1 MRECSIKQTFL
12 IYIVHYLD
20 KSNISKTILQTVH
33 TIQSHDTTS
42 AQYPITCYNQCTVSN
57 HMLQPVHNI
66 QSHVTTSVQYRI
78 TYNNQ
83 CPVSNHMY
91 LYSHLPTKNCEAP
104 RCVCSLY
111 TPAHH
116 TNWQFPLHNSTPHQL
131 TEVADIHTEH
141 SQLPHV
147 NVNSHTCRN
156 TALHYTAV
164 PTYSRRLI
172 LNRNTT
178 LRLFIC
184 KIIGDILTKA
194 HKSYFITQN

>member
-1 MRECSIKQTFL
+1 MIQP
-12 IYIVHYLD
+12 VH
-20 KSNISKTILQTVH
+20 ST
-33 TIQSHDTTS
+33 QSHVTTS
-42 AQYPITCYNQCTVSN
+42 AQYPITCYNQCTISN
-57 HMLQPVHNI
+57 HMLQPVYSTE
-66 QSHVTTSVQYRI
+66 SHITTSAQYPI
-78 TYNNQ
+78 TCTYIHTYPRRTAKPQ
-83 CPVSNHMY
+83 DVSVPSTHQ
-91 LYSHLPTKNCEAP
+91 HTKTTD
-104 RCVCSLY
+104 RSLY

-116 TNWQFPLHNSTPHQL
+116 TNWQFPLHTSTPHQL
-131 TEVADIHTEH
+131 TAVADTHTEH

-147 NVNSHTCRN
+147 HVNSHTCRN